1 MGMVSQSLDD
11 FKSVSKPR
19 EPKKV
24 QEYKE
29 KARKAMQKKQYKKA
43 YKYLH
48 KAKTFRSQPL
58 IVIDEMWML

>member
-1 MGMVSQSLDD
+1 MGMVSQSLND
-11 FKSVSKPR
+11 FKSLSKPR

-29 KARKAMQKKQYKKA
+29 KAKKAMVKRQYKKA

-48 KAKTFRSQPL
+48 KAKTYKVQSF
-58 IVIDEMWML
+58 IVIDECWMI